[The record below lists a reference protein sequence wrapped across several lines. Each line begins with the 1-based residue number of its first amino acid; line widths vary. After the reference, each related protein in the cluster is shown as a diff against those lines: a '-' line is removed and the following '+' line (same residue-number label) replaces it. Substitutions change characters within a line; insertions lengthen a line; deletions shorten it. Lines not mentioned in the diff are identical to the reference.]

1 MFSTAAMLST
11 RLSRAIVTR
20 TPVTVSSALISRAS
34 INAANPI
41 RHFSTP
47 IEPPAP
53 AVTEKASTTTEKLSA
68 ASAKR
73 IHIYT
78 RTGDK
83 GTSALFTGERRAK
96 SDPIFD
102 ALGATDELASVLGLA
117 REFCE
122 EADNGLAPKLEMI
135 QCLLQDAG
143 ANIAT
148 PRWCESD
155 AHLKRTEFDPD
166 GAQAALL
173 ERWIDDLEDQGLP
186 PLRNFILPSGGRA
199 ASALH
204 MARSVCRRAERTVVP
219 LVHDGTA
226 SQTVGKYL
234 NRLSD
239 FLFTAAR
246 FAAFKD
252 GKPEQVYRSVTS
264 QQAAMEAR
272 ASRAVRRGKTE
283 SEEKQ

>member
-1 MFSTAAMLST
+1 MQSTAAMLST
-11 RLSRAIVTR
+11 RLSRTFLPRA
-20 TPVTVSSALISRAS
+20 PVAASSAKISRAL
-34 INAANPI
+34 INAS
-41 RHFSTP
+41 RYFSTP
-47 IEPPAP
+47 TETPTSAMTEN
-53 AVTEKASTTTEKLSA
+53 ASATTEKASA
-68 ASAKR
+68 ASPKR

-102 ALGATDELASVLGLA
+102 ALGATDELTSVLGLS

-226 SQTVGKYL
+226 SPTVGKYL

-239 FLFTAAR
+239 LLFTAAR

-264 QQAAMEAR
+264 QQAATEAR
-272 ASRAVRRGKTE
+272 ASRTARRGKKVE
-283 SEEKQ
+283 SAEGP

>member
-1 MFSTAAMLST
+1 MQSTAAMLST
-11 RLSRAIVTR
+11 RLSRTFLPRA
-20 TPVTVSSALISRAS
+20 PVAASSAKISRAL
-34 INAANPI
+34 INAS
-41 RHFSTP
+41 RYFSTP
-47 IEPPAP
+47 TETPTSAMTEN
-53 AVTEKASTTTEKLSA
+53 ASATTEKASA
-68 ASAKR
+68 ASPKR

-83 GTSALFTGERRAK
+83 
-96 SDPIFD
+96 
-102 ALGATDELASVLGLA
+102 
-117 REFCE
+117 

-226 SQTVGKYL
+226 SPTVGKYL

-239 FLFTAAR
+239 LLFTAAR

-264 QQAAMEAR
+264 QQAATEAR
-272 ASRAVRRGKTE
+272 ASRTARRGKKVE
-283 SEEKQ
+283 SAEGP